1 MEKNTQEQ
9 NFYLKKRNIKSNK
22 NIKTYLNNP
31 LNNQKHKKQINNLL
45 DKKKIHLLSPPS
57 LSNNQKISAYT
68 KTFKRQSLNKNNIQ
82 QCSKK
87 ILSEDIYEDILNY
100 NTISKINEDKILLE
114 KPKVRVKIH
123 STDHNRNTISSE
135 KNNNPIKYKIHKLK
149 PKNLKFMENEIISPS
164 NSNNIFNQNKINYG
178 LINSIQ
184 NSFDSTETNVS
195 RKNKEF
201 SSINFYYNM
210 IQEKSLNSLNNN
222 IENLINNHYSS
233 TNSTKRN
240 HIPNKQINSKNKIIK
255 ADKINSINCNPI
267 NHYKRIVYKKKIQGK
282 KNNYSGTFSDIT
294 FFEKDNEQKFNSKQI
309 YDSNNKFD
317 NLSLNTLKNNK
328 TYEIISYNYQTP
340 NKSEI
345 FSQSIN
351 EFGNIYNSC
360 KNCSILL
367 PTLKCKEPENK
378 KNKEYIKIENYNF
391 SNYFRLNDDN
401 KSDTINIIDIL
412 NQDYNIEKEKKKK
425 LRKFL
430 PKINNNNIMQ
440 CKKSFDFN
448 SPKNNTDL
456 YFNNKKIIN
465 NKNNIKYYI
474 KSNINNINKII
485 NKNINLKN
493 SYILGNSN
501 SINDYN
507 TLNTFNNLTTS
518 KKTNNFFNNGTNKKK
533 QNMTI
538 CEDYSKSDYFNMNK
552 RKLIKNSKK
561 LLIFS
566 NTKTNNFKPKKLKNV
581 ITSIQYKEKNNNLND
596 MNIILSEFDYNGKL
610 NIKVKQMN
618 KSIEKVIRE
627 HSNPKMENI
636 YNLKSPKINNDKLTY
651 IKKNQGTHI
660 PTIKKH
666 NTINK
671 IG

>member
-1 MEKNTQEQ
+1 
-9 NFYLKKRNIKSNK
+9 
-22 NIKTYLNNP
+22 
-31 LNNQKHKKQINNLL
+31 
-45 DKKKIHLLSPPS
+45 
-57 LSNNQKISAYT
+57 
-68 KTFKRQSLNKNNIQ
+68 
-82 QCSKK
+82 
-87 ILSEDIYEDILNY
+87 
-100 NTISKINEDKILLE
+100 
-114 KPKVRVKIH
+114 
-123 STDHNRNTISSE
+123 
-135 KNNNPIKYKIHKLK
+135 
-149 PKNLKFMENEIISPS
+149 
-164 NSNNIFNQNKINYG
+164 
-178 LINSIQ
+178 
-184 NSFDSTETNVS
+184 
-195 RKNKEF
+195 
-201 SSINFYYNM
+201 
-210 IQEKSLNSLNNN
+210 
-222 IENLINNHYSS
+222 
-233 TNSTKRN
+233 
-240 HIPNKQINSKNKIIK
+240 
-255 ADKINSINCNPI
+255 
-267 NHYKRIVYKKKIQGK
+267 
-282 KNNYSGTFSDIT
+282 
-294 FFEKDNEQKFNSKQI
+294 
-309 YDSNNKFD
+309 
-317 NLSLNTLKNNK
+317 
-328 TYEIISYNYQTP
+328 
-340 NKSEI
+340 
-345 FSQSIN
+345 
-351 EFGNIYNSC
+351 
-360 KNCSILL
+360 
-367 PTLKCKEPENK
+367 
-378 KNKEYIKIENYNF
+378 
-391 SNYFRLNDDN
+391 
-401 KSDTINIIDIL
+401 
-412 NQDYNIEKEKKKK
+412 
-425 LRKFL
+425 
-430 PKINNNNIMQ
+430 MQ

-552 RKLIKNSKK
+552 RKLIKNSNK